1 MGKRFTF
8 GKNWKSFS
16 EKIDISR
23 IQKSESHLREKFE
36 RENFKGLHFLDIGS
50 GSGLFSLAATNL
62 GASVIEAFDYD
73 KHSVLTT
80 KTVISD
86 WANPLPSQEFIIYQ
100 SDVLSDSI
108 NQSIQNSDLIYSWG
122 VLHHTGKMETCI
134 KKVLKEMKPGAYFV
148 LAIYND
154 EGLPSKRWTYLK
166 KLYVRVFLL
175 RPILLFWAWYRFWG
189 SWQIRQWLK
198 GGSPWHYWTDYAENS
213 RAMSAWHDLKDW
225 AGGYPFEV
233 ATPDLI
239 RRWVKEMGCTIEK
252 EWLVTGI
259 ANNEF
264 LIKKDH
270 G

>member
-1 MGKRFTF
+1 MEKRFMF

-16 EKIDISR
+16 ERIDNSR
-23 IQKSESHLREKFE
+23 IQKSEIHLQERFA
-36 RENFKGLHFLDIGS
+36 RENFNGLRFLDIGS
-50 GSGLFSLAATNL
+50 GSGMFSLAAINL
-62 GASVIEAFDYD
+62 GASEVEAFDYD
-73 KHSVLTT
+73 ANSVSTT
-80 KTVISD
+80 KSVIND
-86 WANPLPSQEFIIYQ
+86 WAKPTSTQKIKIYQ
-100 SDVLSDSI
+100 GDVLSDSI

-134 KKVLKEMKPGAYFV
+134 RKVLKQMKPGAFFV

-154 EGLPSKRWTYLK
+154 EGIPSKRWTFLK
-166 KLYVRVFLL
+166 MLYVRVFVL

-198 GGSPWHYWTDYAENS
+198 GESPWHYWTDYAENS

-233 ATPDLI
+233 ATPDVI
-239 RRWVKEMGCTIEK
+239 RGWVKEMGCSVEK
-252 EWLVTGI
+252 EWLVSGI

-264 LIKKDH
+264 LIKKNDA
-270 G
+270 